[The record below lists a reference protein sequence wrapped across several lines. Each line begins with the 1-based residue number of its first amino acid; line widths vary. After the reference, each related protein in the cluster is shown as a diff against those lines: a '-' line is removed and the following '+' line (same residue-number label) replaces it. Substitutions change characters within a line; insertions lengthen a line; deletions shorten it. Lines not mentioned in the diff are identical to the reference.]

1 MTEAEQSK
9 TQAHLDN
16 LLQVWPVVQAFTT
29 YYNLHGPEK
38 ADGLIAGLIIHKTML
53 DSEGQTKQ

>member
-1 MTEAEQSK
+1 MTEAEESK
-9 TQAHLDN
+9 TQSHIDN

-29 YYNLHGPEK
+29 YYNLHGSDK

>member
-1 MTEAEQSK
+1 MSKEWAEQVKATLES
-9 TQAHLDN
+9 QLE
-16 LLQVWPVVQAFTT
+16 LWPVVQAFTA
-29 YYNLHGPEK
+29 YYNLHGSQK